1 MASAE
6 LGGNFI
12 QAVIDE
18 DLRTGL
24 YQGRVHTRFPPEPN
38 GYLHIGHAKSVVL
51 NYGLALR
58 NRGLLNLRF
67 DDTNPTK
74 ESQEFVDAIIDDVR
88 WLGGDWGDRLYFASD
103 YFDQLYRFAVRLIE
117 EGKAYVCHL
126 SPGEM
131 REYRGTLTEPGLP
144 SPWRDRPT
152 RDNLAEFERMKA
164 GHYPEGAC
172 TLRAKIDMAS
182 PNINLRDPV
191 LYRILFA
198 HHHRTQDKWCIYP
211 MYDYAHPLSDALE
224 NITHSICTLEY
235 ADHRPL
241 YDWILDQ
248 VDWSE
253 FPATGGRPKQIE
265 FARLNINYT
274 VMSKRK
280 LRRLVEQGLVEGWDD
295 PRMPTIAGL
304 RRRGYTPEAI
314 WSFCEKIGVA
324 KRDSVVDLAF
334 LEHCARQD
342 LNQRAMRVMA
352 VLRPLKVIITNY
364 PEAESEYVT
373 VENNPEDAGAGS
385 RELPFTRE
393 IYIEREDFME
403 DPHPQFYRLAPG
415 REVRLKGAY
424 VIKCHQA
431 LKAASGEIDAIHCT
445 YDPASRGGESST
457 GRRVKS
463 TIHWVSARHA
473 VPATV
478 RLYDRLFR
486 VEDPEAGVQDGDF
499 TAQVDPGSL
508 QALSGCLLEPGLAHA
523 QPGSRYQFL
532 RQGYFYLD
540 PGSSRHGQPVFNRI
554 VTLRDTWA
562 QIQKAR
568 QSG

>member
-12 QAVIDE
+12 QAIIDE
-18 DLRTGL
+18 DNRTGL

-38 GYLHIGHAKSVVL
+38 GYLHIGHAKSVVI
-51 NYGLALR
+51 NYGLASR
-58 NRGLLNLRF
+58 NGGLLNLRF

-88 WLGGDWGDRLYFASD
+88 WLGADWGDRLYFASD
-103 YFDQLYRFAVRLIE
+103 YFDQFYDFAVRLIE
-117 EGKAYVCHL
+117 KGKAYVCHL
-126 SPGEM
+126 SPDEM
-131 REYRGTLTEPGLP
+131 RAYRGTLTGPGTP
-144 SPWRDRPT
+144 SPWRDRPY
-152 RDNLAEFERMKA
+152 RDNLAEFQRMKD

-191 LYRILFA
+191 LYRILFS
-198 HHHRTQDKWCIYP
+198 HHHRTQDRWCIYP

-265 FARLNINYT
+265 FARLNVNYT

-304 RRRGYTPEAI
+304 RRRGYTPETI
-314 WSFCEKIGVA
+314 WSFCEQIGVA

-352 VLRPLKVIITNY
+352 VLKPVKVVITNY
-364 PEAESEYVT
+364 PQTGSEYVT
-373 VENNPEDAGAGS
+373 VENNPEDAGAGCRDLPFG
-385 RELPFTRE
+385 REL
-393 IYIEREDFME
+393 YIEREDFME

-424 VIKCHQA
+424 VIQCHQV
-431 LKAASGEIDAIHCT
+431 LKAASGQVTEIHCT
-445 YDPASRGGESST
+445 YDPASRGGEGSA

-463 TIHWVSARHA
+463 TIHWVCARHA

-478 RLYDRLFR
+478 RLYDRLFL

-499 TAQVDPGSL
+499 TTQVDPASL
-508 QALSGCLLEPGLAHA
+508 QVLTGCLLEPGLDGA

-540 PGSSRHGQPVFNRI
+540 PKTSRQGQPVFNRI
-554 VTLRDTWA
+554 VTLRDSWT
-562 QIQKAR
+562 QLQRTR
-568 QSG
+568 QP